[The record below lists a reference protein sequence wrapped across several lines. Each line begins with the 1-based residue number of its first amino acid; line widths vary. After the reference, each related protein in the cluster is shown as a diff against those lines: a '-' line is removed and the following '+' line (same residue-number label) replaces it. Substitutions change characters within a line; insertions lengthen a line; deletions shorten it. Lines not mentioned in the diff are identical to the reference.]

1 MSDAEFQLFLVIAA
15 LATMVVAACSIQG
28 IARVFLIAQAAYW
41 GMSYVA
47 RPVVLLWVQP
57 RPRFGD
63 NIADPRLAT
72 IGYDHGIAMVLQPVV
87 FGLWVYTLMV
97 LAYVIWRRRR
107 GTAEQP
113 RPADPNFIPTL
124 WVVYAIG
131 LLGRAVSYVTGNTS
145 SAGETQA
152 ASPLLSFVTLMA
164 VMGSLGLI
172 IFIRPASEK
181 VTFLIIAG
189 LTSMELL
196 WTVVI
201 ESKTPILGAALAIAV
216 RFSLTGWTRAKV
228 TATGAIAILG
238 IGAFGWLQS
247 FKESATA
254 KAESQILDSSYPDVV
269 QPFLSILRR
278 FDLLEAAT
286 DSYYLAGRPWISPG
300 AALQNALQS
309 LVPGQLLGTA
319 KFHSGTAWARDVRGA
334 SVDMTRVSVS
344 LAEGNINEGY
354 VLGGYVGVIVAVTFT
369 FLLLLA
375 AVRALHARNMIFF
388 VAVGLALTEL
398 PVLFERGILGSMEVL
413 GKTLQVAVLIWIIY
427 LFVGEYRR
435 RNEKAPSTPE
445 SFRLVPDIAVQAK
458 G

>member
-1 MSDAEFQLFLVIAA
+1 MTDAQIQLFLVIAA
-15 LATMVVAACSIQG
+15 LATMVVAALSIRG
-28 IARVFLIAQAAYW
+28 IARIFLLAQAAYW

-72 IGYDHGIAMVLQPVV
+72 LGYDHGIAMVLQPVV
-87 FGLWVYTLMV
+87 FGLWVYTLLV
-97 LAYVIWRRRR
+97 VAYVIWRRRR
-107 GTAEQP
+107 GLTDPP
-113 RPADPNFIPTL
+113 RPADPDFIPTL
-124 WVVYAIG
+124 WVAYGIG
-131 LLGRAVSYVTGNTS
+131 LLGRAASYVTGNTS
-145 SAGETQA
+145 SAGETHA

-172 IFIRPASEK
+172 IFIRPASQK
-181 VTFLIIAG
+181 ATFAIIGA
-189 LTSMELL
+189 LTGMELM
-196 WTVVI
+196 WTVII
-201 ESKTPILGAALAIAV
+201 ESKTPILGAALAIAI

-228 TATGAIAILG
+228 TATGAIAVLG

-254 KAESQILDSSYPDVV
+254 KAEARILDSSYPLTV

-286 DSYYLAGRPWISPG
+286 DSYYMAGRPWIAP
-300 AALQNALQS
+300 ATALQHALQS
-309 LVPGQLLGTA
+309 LVPSQLLGTT
-319 KFHSGTAWARDVRGA
+319 KFHSGTAWAREVRGA
-334 SVDMTRVSVS
+334 SVDMSRVSVS

-354 VLGGYVGVIVAVTFT
+354 VLGGYVGVIVGVTFT

-427 LFVGEYRR
+427 LLVGEYRR
-435 RNEKAPSTPE
+435 RNERAPSAGE
-445 SFRLVPDIAVQAK
+445 SFRQVPDIAVKAK